1 MTRSPDHTLQ
11 ALAERFGTPLYV
23 FDERELTRRVRNLR
37 GAFPASTGLC
47 FAIKANPFILPAL
60 APLVERLEA
69 CSPGEYRICR
79 SLDVPNERIVVS
91 GVHKDRAT
99 IEAALSQAR
108 LPAAITIESPAQL
121 ELVLAVAEEQDVTAP
136 LLLRLTSGNQFGLDR
151 ETLMELV
158 PALREHPHADV
169 HGIQYFSGTQK
180 TSPRR
185 IQRELDKLAELLDD
199 LKRLCSWTPRE
210 LEYGPGLPVAYFEG
224 DAFDEDALLA
234 AVSAMLSSLP
244 FDGQVTLELGRS
256 IAASCGTYLT
266 RVVDAKVNAG
276 QRYAIVDGGIHHLTY
291 YGQSMAMKQPPCRVL
306 DAPKPDAREPDSPSP
321 GVDSLEP
328 AVRESTAPKPDAP
341 GPTTDAGSGTASAP
355 APDTTR
361 PPDTWALCGSL
372 CTVNDLLAK
381 QLALGDLTVGDV
393 LAFEKAG
400 AYCMTE
406 GISLFLSRDL
416 PAVATIDGT
425 GRAALVRPHTPT
437 DPLNTPAS

>member
-23 FDERELTRRVRNLR
+23 FDERELACRVRNLR

-60 APLVERLEA
+60 VPLVERLEA

-99 IEAALSQAR
+99 VEAALSQAR

-185 IQRELDKLAELLDD
+185 IQRELDKLAALLED
-199 LKRLCSWTPRE
+199 LQRLCSWMPRE
-210 LEYGPGLPVAYFEG
+210 LEYGPGLPIAYFEG

-234 AVSAMLSSLP
+234 AVSTMLSSLP

-306 DAPKPDAREPDSPSP
+306 DAPKPDA
-321 GVDSLEP
+321 
-328 AVRESTAPKPDAP
+328 P
-341 GPTTDAGSGTASAP
+341 GPTTDAGGGTASAAAAEGGGTASAP